1 VSRAVGWR
9 KLVPLLAVGVLAAG
23 VGMEWFGRDRAEVE
37 NEDSTAVASLLER
50 RNDLPLSRQRQIVAS
65 HF

>member
-1 VSRAVGWR
+1 
-9 KLVPLLAVGVLAAG
+9 
-23 VGMEWFGRDRAEVE
+23 MEWFGRDRAEVE